1 MAEHECT
8 QIAHIAQIA
17 ERQVAMQE
25 AQGKWE
31 EEVKANFNK
40 ILEVLQ
46 GNGKPGLK
54 TDVEMLK
61 QSHQRLVGVVKWV
74 FSGSGLVVT
83 GYILKGLLEG
93 FK

>member
-1 MAEHECT
+1 MDHECT

-17 ERQVAMQE
+17 ERQLSMQE
-25 AQGKWE
+25 SQEQWKD
-31 EEVKANFNK
+31 EVKDNFNK
-40 ILEVLQ
+40 ILEILQ

-61 QSHQRLVGVVKWV
+61 QGHQRLVSIVKWV

-83 GYILKGLLEG
+83 GYILKGFMEG